1 MSRTHRRLA
10 AKLRRGRL
18 RDLDALLAMEREFFT
33 PDHRIP
39 DRSFRHFIGSAKSD
53 LIVVEAGGTTA
64 GCALV
69 NYRRNSTNARLYSLA
84 VATDF
89 QRRGLARRLL
99 KEAEKKAARH
109 GCQTMRLEVR
119 ADDDAAIRL
128 YETSGYRLFGRR
140 PRYYAGH
147 VDALRFEKNI
157 GDTAP
162 SRRRASREAT

>member
-1 MSRTHRRLA
+1 
-10 AKLRRGRL
+10 
-18 RDLDALLAMEREFFT
+18 MEREFFT
-33 PDHRIP
+33 PDHQIP
-39 DRSFRHFIGSAKSD
+39 RRSFRHFIGSAKSD
-53 LIVVEAGGTTA
+53 LIVADAGGITT

-69 NYRRNSTNARLYSLA
+69 NYRQNSTSAWLYSLA

-99 KEAEKKAARH
+99 EEAEKKAIRR

-119 ADDDAAIRL
+119 ADDATAIRL
-128 YETSGYRLFGRR
+128 YETAGYRLFGRR

-162 SRRRASREAT
+162 SRRRA

>member
-1 MSRTHRRLA
+1 VSRTRRPIA

-39 DRSFRHFIGSAKSD
+39 RRSFRHFIGSAKSD
-53 LIVVEAGGTTA
+53 LIVADVDSTTA

-69 NYRRNSTNARLYSLA
+69 NYRRNSTRARLYSLA
-84 VATDF
+84 VAPDF

-99 KEAEKKAARH
+99 KEAEKEAARR
-109 GCQTMRLEVR
+109 GCHTMRLEVR
-119 ADDDAAIRL
+119 ADDDAAIGL

-140 PRYYAGH
+140 QRYYSSRI
-147 VDALRFEKNI
+147 DALRFEKI
-157 GDTAP
+157 LA
-162 SRRRASREAT
+162 SRRRRII

>member
-1 MSRTHRRLA
+1 MSRTRRPLA

-33 PDHRIP
+33 PDHQIP
-39 DRSFRHFIGSAKSD
+39 RSSFRHFIRSAKSD
-53 LIVVEAGGTTA
+53 LIVADASGTPA

-69 NYRRNSTNARLYSLA
+69 NYRQNSTLARLYSLA
-84 VATDF
+84 VAPDF

-99 KEAEKKAARH
+99 KEAEKKAARR

-128 YETSGYRLFGRR
+128 YETAGYRLFGRQ
-140 PRYYAGH
+140 PHYYAGH

-162 SRRRASREAT
+162 SRRRA